1 MTQDEMCI
9 DHTVPVVGLSLSVGL
24 VEAPAV
30 GLVEAS
36 AVGLVEASAVG
47 LAVGTRALR
56 VDSEVTTTRDMG
68 AVLQITGI
76 RTYTT

>member
-1 MTQDEMCI
+1 MGSGVTQDEMCI

-24 VEAPAV
+24 VEAP
-30 GLVEAS
+30 